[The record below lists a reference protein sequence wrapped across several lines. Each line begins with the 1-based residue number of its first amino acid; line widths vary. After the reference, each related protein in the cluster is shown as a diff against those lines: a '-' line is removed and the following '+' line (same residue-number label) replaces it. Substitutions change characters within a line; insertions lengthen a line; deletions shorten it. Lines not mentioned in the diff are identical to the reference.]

1 MSINGMCPEKDDV
14 FNELKP
20 VDKQLIDIA
29 KVLIKRKVV

>member
-1 MSINGMCPEKDDV
+1 V